1 MNDTT
6 AHLLIEVRESLAD
19 VQNIIKSGGI
29 KVEHQPLIDRANNA
43 IVSARIHFEAL
54 GMTHEYFMQTMR
66 DIADEVFR
74 TVA

>member
-6 AHLLIEVRESLAD
+6 AHLLIEVRDSLAD
-19 VQNIIKSGGI
+19 VQHIIKFGGI
-29 KVEHQPLIDRANNA
+29 KVEHQQLIDRANNA

-54 GMTHEYFMQTMR
+54 GMTHEVFMQTMR

-74 TVA
+74 TVV